1 MTQHDMNIANDTGAA
16 VRSDINNALASL
28 VSCSSGTSAPSTT
41 FAYMLWADTTNNL
54 LKQRNGANSAWITL
68 GDLGET
74 DLGHFD
80 GTRAGSFTTLDTS
93 GKATLASTLTG
104 TGTTG
109 SISSGVATTIFT
121 ATVGYYIVFAS
132 IVDLGAANYTA
143 HAVVLDENTTTR
155 VVADNGGALTITV
168 SGRNVQ
174 VTQSSGGAQA
184 VRWSY
189 LKISYS

>member
-16 VRSDINNALASL
+16 VRADINNALASL

-41 FAYMLWADTTNNL
+41 FAYMLWADTTNGL

-80 GTRAGSFTTLDTS
+80 GTRAGSFTTLATS
-93 GKATLASTLTG
+93 ANATVAAALTS

-109 SISSGVATTIFT
+109 SIATATPTTIFT
-121 ATVGYYIVFAS
+121 TTLGAYLVFAWV
-132 IVDLGAANYTA
+132 VDTGAANYTA
-143 HAVVLDENTTTR
+143 SATVIDENSGAR
-155 VVADNGGALTITV
+155 ISANNGGALTITL

-174 VTQSSGGAQA
+174 VTQSSGSSNS

-189 LKISYS
+189 LKIPYS